1 MSRTFEIGKGA
12 ATSFVFFGLILAGIV
27 DYVSGV
33 EIRAYPLYF
42 LPVCLAAWYF
52 TVIVSGFVVLAA
64 TAIWVASNVAAGLQY
79 SQDYIIAINACAQF
93 ITFAV
98 VATLLNYS
106 RVLLNREKLLS
117 NTDRTT
123 GLLNSRGFYPLV
135 AFAIA
140 SCKRRGVPLAFAYI
154 DLDNFKCVNDKYG
167 HQRGDVLLNDVA
179 ALLKKALRESDVVG
193 RLGGDEFAVC
203 LPDTDR
209 AQAAHILE
217 RLRLAISEVFP
228 STECKVSASIG
239 AVCWD
244 IPPDEIEAMVSDADN
259 AMYRVKAAGKNRVEI
274 HSIPSG
280 K

>member
-1 MSRTFEIGKGA
+1 MAKAIEISKGA
-12 ATSFVFFGLILAGIV
+12 ATAYVVVGLILAGIV
-27 DYVSGV
+27 DYATGF

-42 LPVCLAAWYF
+42 LPVCLAAWRF
-52 TVIVSGFVVLAA
+52 DVIGAASAVSAA
-64 TAIWVASNVAAGLQY
+64 TAIWAASNVASGLKY
-79 SQDYIIAINACAQF
+79 SQFYILAINACAQF

-98 VATLLNYS
+98 VAALLNYA
-106 RVLLNREKLLS
+106 RILLDREKFLS

-135 AFAIA
+135 TFAVA
-140 SCKRRGVPLAFAYI
+140 SCRRRNKSLSFAYI

-179 ALLKKALRESDVVG
+179 ALLKSTLRESDIVA

-203 LPDTDR
+203 LPDTAQ
-209 AQAAHILE
+209 AQAAPILE
-217 RLRLAISEVFP
+217 RLRVAISEVFP
-228 STECKVSASIG
+228 GTECKVSASVG

-244 IPPDEIEAMVSDADN
+244 VPPDDIEAMISEADN
-259 AMYRVKAAGKNRVEI
+259 VMYRIKAAGKNRVEI
-274 HSIPSG
+274 SSIPSS

>member
-1 MSRTFEIGKGA
+1 MSRTFEISKWA
-12 ATSFVFFGLILAGIV
+12 ATSYVFVGLILAGIV
-27 DYVSGV
+27 DYMSGV

-42 LPVCLAAWYF
+42 LPVCLAAWCF
-52 TVIVSGFVVLAA
+52 TVVGSGVVVLAA
-64 TAIWVASNVAAGLQY
+64 TAIWAASNIASGLQY
-79 SQDYIIAINACAQF
+79 SQSYILTVNTFAQF

-106 RVLLNREKLLS
+106 RVLLDREKLLS

-167 HQRGDVLLNDVA
+167 HQRGDVLLDDVA
-179 ALLKKALRESDVVG
+179 VLLRKTLRESDVVG

-203 LPDTDR
+203 LPDTEH

-217 RLRLAISEVFP
+217 RLRFAISEVFP

-239 AVCWD
+239 AVCWG
-244 IPPDEIEAMVSDADN
+244 IPPDDIEAMVSEADN

-274 HSIPSG
+274 HSIPLI